1 MIDMMY
7 KSFIQSGIILSL
19 VLLVFF
25 EGTIKAQP
33 SLKAPITDNSI
44 VDWDRYL
51 DSSDSHQSY
60 RFLLNIMSFAERNN
74 QSALS
79 FYFVSKYLNNYPTYK
94 NKLERLRLIYEEY
107 MLSQMALPT
116 SHFVYDSYIKVN
128 APKDKAY
135 TALKMRIANSN
146 NKMRWEEAEEV
157 CQILKSYFKE
167 DSVKVNSLISLISKK
182 WDNSI
187 VRNLGKTI
195 NTTDD
200 EWDPNPTPDG
210 KYIYY
215 SGKNRPGGFG
225 DVDVWYSEKK
235 DGHWTTPQNMGRMI
249 NSGTSE
255 TVDNVS
261 TDGNLLLLSGNIEG
275 TFGEFDIYTIEREDS
290 SWSNMKHLPMPINS
304 EYVEEGA
311 CMSSDGQV
319 MIFTSDR
326 PGGVGPTI
334 AYGKRRYNGS
344 VMGNMDLYCIK
355 KNGDEW
361 DKEVINLGEIIN
373 TPYAER
379 SPYLHPDGKTLYF
392 SSNGH
397 YGLGGLDVFK
407 STRLDSTWTNWSKPI
422 NLGKEINTI
431 QNDWGY
437 KISVD
442 GDSAF
447 FAAQNRTIGYG
458 GYDLF
463 TIKLPNEAKPEKV
476 ITIFGQVVDS
486 QGKPLEAEIKWEDL
500 TTGEIVG
507 KLKSHPTNGNYF
519 IVLPLGKFYGYF
531 ADKKGFYPSS
541 KNIDL
546 RDIKNA
552 GSYGVNIVMYS
563 EEEILNSETQIV
575 INNIFFDSGKW
586 ELKNESSP
594 EIERL
599 VSFLIKNPQI
609 KIELSGHTDNIGEH
623 EDNILL
629 SQKRVESIKQYLVK
643 RGVEFTRINT
653 FGYGESRPI
662 NDNSTKE
669 KRALNRRVE
678 FKVLK

>member
-1 MIDMMY
+1 M
-7 KSFIQSGIILSL
+7 GIILSVAIMP
-19 VLLVFF
+19 VLT
-25 EGTIKAQP
+25 ETINTQP
-33 SLKAPITDNSI
+33 TLKAPITDNSI

-51 DSSDSHQSY
+51 DSNDSHQSY
-60 RFLLNIMSFAERNN
+60 RFLLDIMSFAERNN

-94 NKLERLRLIYEEY
+94 KKLERLRLIYEEY

-116 SHFVYDSYIKVN
+116 SYFVYDSYIKVN

-135 TALKMRIANSN
+135 TALKMRVANSN
-146 NKMRWEEAEEV
+146 NKMRWEEAKEV
-157 CQILKSYFKE
+157 CQILKIYFKE

-187 VRNLGKTI
+187 VRNLGKML
-195 NTTDD
+195 NTTED

-215 SGKNRPGGFG
+215 SGKNRAGGFG
-225 DVDVWYSEKK
+225 NVDVWFSEKEE
-235 DGHWTTPQNMGRMI
+235 GHWTTPQNMGRMI
-249 NSGTSE
+249 NSSNDE

-275 TFGEFDIYTIEREDS
+275 TFGEFDIYMVEREDS

-304 EYVEEGA
+304 EYVDEGA
-311 CMSSDGQV
+311 CISSDGRV

-326 PGGVGPTI
+326 PGGVGPSI
-334 AYGKRRYNGS
+334 AYGKSRYNGS

-361 DKEVINLGEIIN
+361 GSEVINLGEVIN

-407 STRLDSTWTNWSKPI
+407 STRLDSTWTNWSEPV

-476 ITIFGQVVDS
+476 ITIFGQVIDS
-486 QGKPLEAEIKWEDL
+486 QGKPLSAEIKWEDL
-500 TTGEIVG
+500 TTGEVVG
-507 KLKSHPTNGNYF
+507 KLKSHPINGNYF

-531 ADKKGFYPSS
+531 TEKEGFYPSS

-546 RDIKNA
+546 REIKAA

-575 INNIFFDSGKW
+575 INNIFFNSGKW
-586 ELKNESSP
+586 KLKNESSP
-594 EIERL
+594 ELERL
-599 VSFLIKNPQI
+599 VSFLIKNPKI
-609 KIELSGHTDNIGEH
+609 RIELSGHTDDIGEQ
-623 EDNILL
+623 EDNIIL

-662 NDNSTKE
+662 NDNSTEE

-678 FKVLK
+678 FRVLK